1 MCPSSSAAVVA
12 PAGGGVKTRK
22 RRLRKYYHQH
32 EKNNTARSLLVRFR
46 RRSSR
51 RRVQLSL
58 FALMSSFV
66 HLSLLKRKKSTKKS
80 SLNFRVSKRLLF
92 RVLKKHKGETL
103 LGRPIFNFRETFL
116 RPQKERDDW
125 VSNVLPPRAAT
136 PKGRIVRVRRLGR
149 PGVVVVFGWWWFSR
163 GEKSPRAREP
173 ENASVFRPIRP
184 THRTAMDV
192 LVSARRD
199 VLSAGVPRPRV
210 LHRDVRTGDL

>member
-1 MCPSSSAAVVA
+1 VSSSFQ
-12 PAGGGVKTRK
+12 
-22 RRLRKYYHQH
+22 RLK
-32 EKNNTARSLLVRFR
+32 S
-46 RRSSR
+46 
-51 RRVQLSL
+51 LSL
-58 FALMSSFV
+58 S
-66 HLSLLKRKKSTKKS
+66 
-80 SLNFRVSKRLLF
+80 
-92 RVLKKHKGETL
+92 
-103 LGRPIFNFRETFL
+103 
-116 RPQKERDDW
+116 
-125 VSNVLPPRAAT
+125 VSNVLPPHAAT
-136 PKGRIVRVRRLGR
+136 KGRIVRVRRLGR

>member
-1 MCPSSSAAVVA
+1 M
-12 PAGGGVKTRK
+12 
-22 RRLRKYYHQH
+22 
-32 EKNNTARSLLVRFR
+32 
-46 RRSSR
+46 
-51 RRVQLSL
+51 
-58 FALMSSFV
+58 
-66 HLSLLKRKKSTKKS
+66 
-80 SLNFRVSKRLLF
+80 F
-92 RVLKKHKGETL
+92 RVLQKTKGETL
-103 LGRPIFNFRETFL
+103 FGRHSFERLFSDHHKRE
-116 RPQKERDDW
+116 RRDCSFVSSSFQRLKSLSLS
-125 VSNVLPPRAAT
+125 VSNVLPPHAAT
-136 PKGRIVRVRRLGR
+136 KGRIVRVRRLGR